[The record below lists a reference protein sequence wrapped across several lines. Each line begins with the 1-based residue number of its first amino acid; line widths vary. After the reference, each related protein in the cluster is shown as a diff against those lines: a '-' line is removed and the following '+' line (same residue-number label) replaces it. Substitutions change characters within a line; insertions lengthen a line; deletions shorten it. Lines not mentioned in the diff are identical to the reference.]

1 MTATSQTKEI
11 GTLTR
16 EEAYEEIAK
25 LRRERESDSPRAMQA
40 DAIRHQDRDYEIND
54 PRTRYLTSELRENAI
69 QMALDGGCGPRQFDG
84 RTFPSATPDEA
95 MTAVLRPIAETREI
109 VTKAAGL
116 IYWNDRLG
124 IKVTTEIAAADP
136 NDEGFALWFAR
147 DRVEIARSSDG
158 TVRVLVP
165 KWHWDRSEI
174 EGLVALPGRTPIEA

>member
-1 MTATSQTKEI
+1 M
-11 GTLTR
+11 TR

-54 PRTRYLTSELRENAI
+54 PRTRYTRSELRENLLRS
-69 QMALDGGCGPRQFDG
+69 ALDQRSERRQFDRG
-84 RTFPSATPDEA
+84 SFAPTTPDEA
-95 MTAVLRPIAETREI
+95 MTATLGPVAETREI
-109 VTKAAGL
+109 VTQAAGL
-116 IYWNDRLG
+116 IYWRDRLG

-158 TVRVLVP
+158 TVRVSVP
-165 KWHWDRSEI
+165 KWHWDRNEI